1 MKEALKNR
9 SQHFNLKQKNNS
21 LKNIQIQNGS
31 TKATSSLLVP
41 GFLSQGFI
49 VSKDKNQKIKL
60 QNQKSAKKQN
70 LFDLERTFD
79 INIEILK
86 TYFKTTTSTMTLL
99 NQEQEVIEK
108 LEKIIKMYKKK
119 KEIINK
125 LKEKKSKNLIQLQI
139 YLEHKRKL
147 EETVDKYKDS
157 LFDNEDAVNN
167 KDEYVKLFQKKFV
180 EVEIYLK
187 RITAEMSDTKK
198 KKYYQNYKMD
208 NFLLLNTK
216 LNKDK
221 QKIIEDISKYDN
233 EKKNLK
239 IENQRIK
246 KEEIVEHNQ
255 DENEENEIKNEKEN
269 IKKKNDVTE
278 EKYKKLIEN
287 KISKIKILKDFLEKN
302 INKENIIR
310 NENEIKNDSS
320 IDKINNI
327 SIKEKE
333 NKEPKIMYKKVDVKK
348 AKNEKKERNKI
359 EIEEEDIRNKSKLPN
374 DMTKRMNSFMDLSLV
389 LNENSR
395 LKESVNKNN
404 ISRMWGDLS
413 AIEKKEDEI

>member
-1 MKEALKNR
+1 MKEAPKNR

>member
-1 MKEALKNR
+1 MKEAPKNR

-125 LKEKKSKNLIQLQI
+125 LKEKKQKNLIQLQI

-404 ISRMWGDLS
+404 ISRMWGD
-413 AIEKKEDEI
+413 